1 MLYLHYTN
9 TGGENMLLTNGK
21 KRIPIGYEDF
31 KQLIDSGFY
40 YVDKSMF
47 IYELLHS
54 GGQNNL
60 ITRPRRFGKTLNFS
74 MLKYFF
80 DINEK
85 DNAYLF
91 DGLKISE
98 YYEELAMYRNTHPVI
113 TLSLKCAKQGNY
125 REALRGLKYEIQR
138 QFINNKFI
146 LDSDKLA
153 DEYKDEYKKILSMD
167 EDAVWSNSIQLLSI
181 CLKQYYGTKTIILID
196 EYDVPLEDA
205 YFSGYY
211 DEMVRF
217 IRSLFESALKT
228 NSALEFSVI
237 TGCLRIS
244 KESIFTGL
252 NNFKVVSITDSR
264 FDEQFGFTDEEVQRL
279 LADYHLKDHIEETK
293 EWYDG
298 YHFGDTDVYCP
309 WDVVNHVDCLL
320 EDPNA
325 EPQSYWINTSGNDL
339 VKRFIDKADKTTRNE
354 IERLIAGDMIEKS
367 IRMELT
373 YDEIDNSI
381 DNLWSILFTTGYL
394 TQQGKS
400 ERGVYRLVIPNK
412 EIREVYI
419 LQIQEWFKDSVL
431 HNREPI
437 NQLLKAIKEGDADTV
452 EKDLTKILVNT
463 ISIFDTKSRKEEKE
477 IFYHGIVLGLLRCES
492 EWLIQSNIES
502 GDGLVDIL
510 IETEDPDAGIIIEL
524 KYAQTFQGLSKAC
537 ENAMRQIRERRYD
550 ERLRNEGRN
559 DILAYGIAFCKKKCK
574 VVVERL

>member
-1 MLYLHYTN
+1 
-9 TGGENMLLTNGK
+9 MLLTNGK

-91 DGLKISE
+91 EGLKISE

-211 DEMVRF
+211 DKMVQF
-217 IRSLFESALKT
+217 IRSLFESALRT
-228 NSALEFSVI
+228 NPALEFSVM

-252 NNFKVVSITDSR
+252 NNLAVNSILSNKYS
-264 FDEQFGFTDEEVQRL
+264 ESFGFVQSEVDELME
-279 LADYHLKDHIEETK
+279 YYNIEEK
-293 EWYDG
+293 SQLMKKWYDG
-298 YHFGDTDVYCP
+298 YLFGKSKVYNP
-309 WDVVNHVDCLL
+309 WSVLNQTKEWFDDKDILAM
-320 EDPNA
+320 PWWA
-325 EPQSYWINTSGNDL
+325 NTSSNNIIRTLIGQADDETKGIIENLIHGGSVETVLKETVTYGDL
-339 VKRFIDKADKTTRNE
+339 TENNE
-354 IERLIAGDMIEKS
+354 NI
-367 IRMELT
+367 
-373 YDEIDNSI
+373 
-381 DNLWSILFTTGYL
+381 WSFLFFTGYL
-394 TQQGKS
+394 KIKEIVKTGELTGEPTIYS
-400 ERGVYRLVIPNK
+400 LVIPNL
-412 EIREVYI
+412 EIKSCYTDI
-419 LQIQEWFKDSVL
+419 IIQYFEIYK
-431 HNREPI
+431 
-437 NQLLKAIKEGDADTV
+437 KAIN
-452 EKDLTKILVNT
+452 KDNLYKALLGRNAQDFAEQITDLLRKT
-463 ISIFDTKSRKEEKE
+463 ISYYDSTES
-477 IFYHGIVLGLLRCES
+477 FYHGLISGLLSGNVYYKVES
-492 EWLIQSNIES
+492 NRET
-502 GDGLVDIL
+502 GDGRSDLVLYQQDVAQNAVIL
-510 IETEDPDAGIIIEL
+510 EFKVCGKNETADEAAKRAL
-524 KYAQTFQGLSKAC
+524 KQINDRDYASKAK
-537 ENAMRQIRERRYD
+537 EDGYKNI
-550 ERLRNEGRN
+550 
-559 DILAYGIAFCKKKCK
+559 IKYGVAFKGEMCYAI
-574 VVVERL
+574 VES

>member
-1 MLYLHYTN
+1 
-9 TGGENMLLTNGK
+9 MLLTNGK

-40 YVDKSMF
+40 YVDKSML

-98 YYEELAMYRNTHPVI
+98 HYEELAMYRNTHPVI
-113 TLSLKCAKQGNY
+113 TLSLKCAKQGDY

-252 NNFKVVSITDSR
+252 NNLAVNSILSNKYS
-264 FDEQFGFTDEEVQRL
+264 ESFGFVQYEVDEL
-279 LADYHLKDHIEETK
+279 MKYYNIEEK
-293 EWYDG
+293 SQLMKKWYDG
-298 YHFGDTDVYCP
+298 YLFGKSEVYNP
-309 WDVVNHVDCLL
+309 WSVLNQVKEWS
-320 EDPNA
+320 EDKDISAIP
-325 EPQSYWINTSGNDL
+325 WWTNTSSNNIIRTLVSQADNETKDIIENLIHGGSVETVLKETVTYGDL
-339 VKRFIDKADKTTRNE
+339 TENNE
-354 IERLIAGDMIEKS
+354 NI
-367 IRMELT
+367 
-373 YDEIDNSI
+373 
-381 DNLWSILFTTGYL
+381 WSFLFFTGYL
-394 TQQGKS
+394 KIKEIVKTGEVIGEPTIYS
-400 ERGVYRLVIPNK
+400 LVIPNL
-412 EIREVYI
+412 EIKSCYTDI
-419 LQIQEWFKDSVL
+419 IIQYFEIYK
-431 HNREPI
+431 
-437 NQLLKAIKEGDADTV
+437 KAIN
-452 EKDLTKILVNT
+452 KDNLYKALLGRNAQDFAEQITDLLRKT
-463 ISIFDTKSRKEEKE
+463 ISFYDSTES
-477 IFYHGIVLGLLRCES
+477 FYHGLISGLLSGNVYYKVES
-492 EWLIQSNIES
+492 NRET
-502 GDGLVDIL
+502 GDGRSDLVLYQQDVAQNAVIL
-510 IETEDPDAGIIIEL
+510 EFKVCGKNETADEAAKRAL
-524 KYAQTFQGLSKAC
+524 KQINDRDYASKA
-537 ENAMRQIRERRYD
+537 REDGYK
-550 ERLRNEGRN
+550 N
-559 DILAYGIAFCKKKCK
+559 IIKYGVAFKGKMCYAI
-574 VVVERL
+574 VE

>member
-1 MLYLHYTN
+1 
-9 TGGENMLLTNGK
+9 MLLTNGK

-252 NNFKVVSITDSR
+252 NNLAVNSILSNKYS
-264 FDEQFGFTDEEVQRL
+264 ESFGFVQSEVDELME
-279 LADYHLKDHIEETK
+279 YYNIEEK
-293 EWYDG
+293 SQLMKKWYDG
-298 YHFGDTDVYCP
+298 YLFGKSEVYNP
-309 WDVVNHVDCLL
+309 WSVLNQTKEWFDDKDILAM
-320 EDPNA
+320 PWWA
-325 EPQSYWINTSGNDL
+325 NTSSNNIIRTLIGQADDETKGIIENLIHGGSVETVLKETVTYGDL
-339 VKRFIDKADKTTRNE
+339 TENNE
-354 IERLIAGDMIEKS
+354 KI
-367 IRMELT
+367 
-373 YDEIDNSI
+373 
-381 DNLWSILFTTGYL
+381 WSFLFFTGYL
-394 TQQGKS
+394 KIKEIVKTGELTGEPTIYS
-400 ERGVYRLVIPNK
+400 LVIPNL
-412 EIREVYI
+412 EIKSCYTDI
-419 LQIQEWFKDSVL
+419 IIQYFEIYK
-431 HNREPI
+431 
-437 NQLLKAIKEGDADTV
+437 KAIN
-452 EKDLTKILVNT
+452 KDNLYKALLGRNAQDFAEQITDLLRKT
-463 ISIFDTKSRKEEKE
+463 ISYYDSTES
-477 IFYHGIVLGLLRCES
+477 FYHGLISGLL
-492 EWLIQSNIES
+492 S
-502 GDGLVDIL
+502 GV
-510 IETEDPDAGIIIEL
+510 
-524 KYAQTFQGLSKAC
+524 SHS
-537 ENAMRQIRERRYD
+537 
-550 ERLRNEGRN
+550 
-559 DILAYGIAFCKKKCK
+559 
-574 VVVERL
+574 

>member
-1 MLYLHYTN
+1 
-9 TGGENMLLTNGK
+9 MLLTNGK

-98 YYEELAMYRNTHPVI
+98 HYEELAMYRNTHPVI
-113 TLSLKCAKQGNY
+113 TLSLKCAKQGDY

-252 NNFKVVSITDSR
+252 NNLAVNSILSNKYS
-264 FDEQFGFTDEEVQRL
+264 ESFGFVQYEVDEL
-279 LADYHLKDHIEETK
+279 MKYYNIEEK
-293 EWYDG
+293 SQLMKKWYDG
-298 YHFGDTDVYCP
+298 YLFGKSEVYNP
-309 WDVVNHVDCLL
+309 WSVLNQVKEWS
-320 EDPNA
+320 EDKDISAIP
-325 EPQSYWINTSGNDL
+325 WWTNTSSNNIIRTLVSQADNETKDIIENLIHGGSVETVLKETVTYGDL
-339 VKRFIDKADKTTRNE
+339 TENNE
-354 IERLIAGDMIEKS
+354 NI
-367 IRMELT
+367 
-373 YDEIDNSI
+373 
-381 DNLWSILFTTGYL
+381 WSFLFFTGYL
-394 TQQGKS
+394 KIKEIVKTGEVIGEPTIYS
-400 ERGVYRLVIPNK
+400 LVIPNL
-412 EIREVYI
+412 EIKSCYTDIIIQYFEIYKKAINKDNLYKALLGRNAQDFAEQITDLLRKTISYYDSTESFYNGLISGLLSGNVYYKV
-419 LQIQEWFKDSVL
+419 ES
-431 HNREPI
+431 NRETGDERSDLVLYQQDVAQNAVILEFKVCGKNETADDAAKRALKQI
-437 NQLLKAIKEGDADTV
+437 NDRD
-452 EKDLTKILVNT
+452 
-463 ISIFDTKSRKEEKE
+463 
-477 IFYHGIVLGLLRCES
+477 
-492 EWLIQSNIES
+492 
-502 GDGLVDIL
+502 
-510 IETEDPDAGIIIEL
+510 
-524 KYAQTFQGLSKAC
+524 YASKA
-537 ENAMRQIRERRYD
+537 REDGYK
-550 ERLRNEGRN
+550 N
-559 DILAYGIAFCKKKCK
+559 IIKYGVAFKGKMCYAI
-574 VVVERL
+574 VE

>member
-1 MLYLHYTN
+1 
-9 TGGENMLLTNGK
+9 MLLTNGK

-40 YVDKSMF
+40 YVDKSML

-252 NNFKVVSITDSR
+252 NNLAVNSILSNKYS
-264 FDEQFGFTDEEVQRL
+264 ESFGFVQSEVDELMR
-279 LADYHLKDHIEETK
+279 YYNIEEK
-293 EWYDG
+293 SQLMKKWYDG
-298 YHFGDTDVYCP
+298 YLFGKSEVYNP
-309 WDVVNHVDCLL
+309 WSVLNQVKEWS
-320 EDPNA
+320 EDKDISAIP
-325 EPQSYWINTSGNDL
+325 WWTNTSSNNIIRTLVSQADNETKDIIENLIHGGSVETVLKETVTYGDL
-339 VKRFIDKADKTTRNE
+339 TENNE
-354 IERLIAGDMIEKS
+354 NI
-367 IRMELT
+367 
-373 YDEIDNSI
+373 
-381 DNLWSILFTTGYL
+381 WSFLFFTGYL
-394 TQQGKS
+394 KIKEIVKTGELTGEPTIYS
-400 ERGVYRLVIPNK
+400 LVIPNL
-412 EIREVYI
+412 EIKSCYTDI
-419 LQIQEWFKDSVL
+419 IIQYFEIYK
-431 HNREPI
+431 
-437 NQLLKAIKEGDADTV
+437 KAIN
-452 EKDLTKILVNT
+452 KDNLYKALLGRNAQDFAEQITDLLRKT
-463 ISIFDTKSRKEEKE
+463 ISYYDSTES
-477 IFYHGIVLGLLRCES
+477 FYHGLISGLLSGNVYYKVES
-492 EWLIQSNIES
+492 NRET
-502 GDGLVDIL
+502 GDGRSDLALYQQDVAQNAVIL
-510 IETEDPDAGIIIEL
+510 EFKVCGKNETADEAAKRAL
-524 KYAQTFQGLSKAC
+524 KQINDRDYASKA
-537 ENAMRQIRERRYD
+537 REDGYK
-550 ERLRNEGRN
+550 N
-559 DILAYGIAFCKKKCK
+559 IIKYGVAFKGKMCYAI
-574 VVVERL
+574 VES

>member
-1 MLYLHYTN
+1 
-9 TGGENMLLTNGK
+9 MLLTNGK

-40 YVDKSMF
+40 YVDKSML

-98 YYEELAMYRNTHPVI
+98 HYEELAMYRNTHPVI

-252 NNFKVVSITDSR
+252 NNLAVNSILSNKYS
-264 FDEQFGFTDEEVQRL
+264 ESFGFVQSEVDELMR
-279 LADYHLKDHIEETK
+279 YYNIEEK
-293 EWYDG
+293 SQLMKKWYDG
-298 YHFGDTDVYCP
+298 YLFGKSEVYNP
-309 WDVVNHVDCLL
+309 WSVLNQVKEWS
-320 EDPNA
+320 EDKDISAIP
-325 EPQSYWINTSGNDL
+325 WWTNTSSNNIIRTLVSQADNETKDIIENLIHGGNVETVLKETVTYGDL
-339 VKRFIDKADKTTRNE
+339 TENNE
-354 IERLIAGDMIEKS
+354 NI
-367 IRMELT
+367 
-373 YDEIDNSI
+373 
-381 DNLWSILFTTGYL
+381 WSFLFFTGYL
-394 TQQGKS
+394 KIKEIVKTGEVIGEPTIYS
-400 ERGVYRLVIPNK
+400 LVIPNL
-412 EIREVYI
+412 EIKSCYTDI
-419 LQIQEWFKDSVL
+419 IIQYFEIYK
-431 HNREPI
+431 
-437 NQLLKAIKEGDADTV
+437 KAIN
-452 EKDLTKILVNT
+452 KDNLYKALLGRNAQSFAEQITDLLRKT
-463 ISIFDTKSRKEEKE
+463 ISYYDSTES
-477 IFYHGIVLGLLRCES
+477 FYHGLISGLLSGNVYYKVES
-492 EWLIQSNIES
+492 NRET
-502 GDGLVDIL
+502 GDGRSDLIL
-510 IETEDPDAGIIIEL
+510 YQQDVAQNAVILEFKVCGKNETADEAAKRAL
-524 KYAQTFQGLSKAC
+524 KQINDRDYASKA
-537 ENAMRQIRERRYD
+537 REDGYK
-550 ERLRNEGRN
+550 N
-559 DILAYGIAFCKKKCK
+559 IIKYGVAFKGKMCYAI
-574 VVVERL
+574 VE

>member
-1 MLYLHYTN
+1 
-9 TGGENMLLTNGK
+9 MLLTNGK

-40 YVDKSMF
+40 YVDKSML

-60 ITRPRRFGKTLNFS
+60 ITRPRRFGKTLNLS

-252 NNFKVVSITDSR
+252 NNLAVNSILSNKYS
-264 FDEQFGFTDEEVQRL
+264 ESFGFVQSEVDELMR
-279 LADYHLKDHIEETK
+279 YYNIEEK
-293 EWYDG
+293 SQLMKKWYDG
-298 YHFGDTDVYCP
+298 YLFGKSEVYNP
-309 WDVVNHVDCLL
+309 WSVLNQVKEWS
-320 EDPNA
+320 EDKDISAIP
-325 EPQSYWINTSGNDL
+325 WWTNTSSNNIIRTLVSQADNETKDIIENLIHGGSVETVLKETVTYGDL
-339 VKRFIDKADKTTRNE
+339 TENNE
-354 IERLIAGDMIEKS
+354 NI
-367 IRMELT
+367 
-373 YDEIDNSI
+373 
-381 DNLWSILFTTGYL
+381 WSFLFFTGYL
-394 TQQGKS
+394 KIKEIVKTGELTGEPTIYS
-400 ERGVYRLVIPNK
+400 LVIPNL
-412 EIREVYI
+412 EIKSCYTDI
-419 LQIQEWFKDSVL
+419 IIQYFEIYK
-431 HNREPI
+431 
-437 NQLLKAIKEGDADTV
+437 KAIN
-452 EKDLTKILVNT
+452 KDNLYKALLGRNAQDFAEQITDLLRKT
-463 ISIFDTKSRKEEKE
+463 ISYYDSTES
-477 IFYHGIVLGLLRCES
+477 FYHGLISGLLSGNVYYKVEANRET
-492 EWLIQSNIES
+492 
-502 GDGLVDIL
+502 GDGRSDLVLYQQDVAQNAVIL
-510 IETEDPDAGIIIEL
+510 EFKVCGKNETADDAAKRAL
-524 KYAQTFQGLSKAC
+524 KQINDRDYASKA
-537 ENAMRQIRERRYD
+537 REDGYK
-550 ERLRNEGRN
+550 N
-559 DILAYGIAFCKKKCK
+559 IIKYGVAFKGKMCYAI
-574 VVVERL
+574 VES

>member
-1 MLYLHYTN
+1 
-9 TGGENMLLTNGK
+9 MLLTNGK

-40 YVDKSMF
+40 YVDKSML

-98 YYEELAMYRNTHPVI
+98 HYEELAMYRNTHPVI

-237 TGCLRIS
+237 TCCLRIS

-252 NNFKVVSITDSR
+252 NNLAVNSILSNKYS
-264 FDEQFGFTDEEVQRL
+264 ESFGFVQSEVDELMR
-279 LADYHLKDHIEETK
+279 YYNIEEK
-293 EWYDG
+293 SQLMKKWYDG
-298 YHFGDTDVYCP
+298 YLFGKSEVYNP
-309 WDVVNHVDCLL
+309 WSVLNQVKEWS
-320 EDPNA
+320 EDKDISAIP
-325 EPQSYWINTSGNDL
+325 WWTNTSSNNIIRTLVSQADNETKDIIENLIHGGNVETVLKETVTYGDL
-339 VKRFIDKADKTTRNE
+339 TENNE
-354 IERLIAGDMIEKS
+354 NI
-367 IRMELT
+367 
-373 YDEIDNSI
+373 
-381 DNLWSILFTTGYL
+381 WSFLFFTGYL
-394 TQQGKS
+394 KIKEIVKTGEVIGEPTIYS
-400 ERGVYRLVIPNK
+400 LVIPNL
-412 EIREVYI
+412 EIKSCYTDI
-419 LQIQEWFKDSVL
+419 IIQYFEIYK
-431 HNREPI
+431 
-437 NQLLKAIKEGDADTV
+437 KAIN
-452 EKDLTKILVNT
+452 KDNLYKALLGRNAQSFAEQITDLLRKT
-463 ISIFDTKSRKEEKE
+463 ISYYDSTES
-477 IFYHGIVLGLLRCES
+477 FYHGLISGLLSGNVYYKVES
-492 EWLIQSNIES
+492 NRET
-502 GDGLVDIL
+502 GDGRSDLVLYQQDVAQNAVIL
-510 IETEDPDAGIIIEL
+510 EFKVCGKNETADEAAKRAL
-524 KYAQTFQGLSKAC
+524 KQINDRDYASKA
-537 ENAMRQIRERRYD
+537 REDGYK
-550 ERLRNEGRN
+550 N
-559 DILAYGIAFCKKKCK
+559 IIKYGVAFKGKMCYAI
-574 VVVERL
+574 VE

>member
-1 MLYLHYTN
+1 
-9 TGGENMLLTNGK
+9 MLLTNGK

-40 YVDKSMF
+40 YVDKSML

-98 YYEELAMYRNTHPVI
+98 HYEELAMYRNTHPVI

-146 LDSDKLA
+146 LDSGKLA

-252 NNFKVVSITDSR
+252 NNLAVNSILSNKYS
-264 FDEQFGFTDEEVQRL
+264 ESFGFVQSEVDELMR
-279 LADYHLKDHIEETK
+279 YYNIEEK
-293 EWYDG
+293 SQLMKKWYDG
-298 YHFGDTDVYCP
+298 YLFGKSEVYNP
-309 WDVVNHVDCLL
+309 WSVLNQVKEWS
-320 EDPNA
+320 EDKDISAIP
-325 EPQSYWINTSGNDL
+325 WWTNTSSNNIIRTLVSQADNETKDIIENLIHGGNVETVLKETVTYGDL
-339 VKRFIDKADKTTRNE
+339 TENNE
-354 IERLIAGDMIEKS
+354 NI
-367 IRMELT
+367 
-373 YDEIDNSI
+373 
-381 DNLWSILFTTGYL
+381 WSFLFFTGYL
-394 TQQGKS
+394 KIKEIVKTGEVIGEPTIYS
-400 ERGVYRLVIPNK
+400 LVIPNL
-412 EIREVYI
+412 EIKSCYTDI
-419 LQIQEWFKDSVL
+419 IIQYFEIYK
-431 HNREPI
+431 
-437 NQLLKAIKEGDADTV
+437 KAIN
-452 EKDLTKILVNT
+452 KDNLYKALLGRNAQSFAEQITDLLRKT
-463 ISIFDTKSRKEEKE
+463 ISYYDSTES
-477 IFYHGIVLGLLRCES
+477 FYHGLISGLLSGNVYYKVES
-492 EWLIQSNIES
+492 NRET
-502 GDGLVDIL
+502 GDGRSDLVLYQQDVAQNAVIL
-510 IETEDPDAGIIIEL
+510 EFKVCGKNETADEAAKRAL
-524 KYAQTFQGLSKAC
+524 KQINDRDYASKA
-537 ENAMRQIRERRYD
+537 REDGYK
-550 ERLRNEGRN
+550 N
-559 DILAYGIAFCKKKCK
+559 IIKYGVAFKGKMCYAI
-574 VVVERL
+574 VE

>member
-40 YVDKSMF
+40 YVDKSML

-252 NNFKVVSITDSR
+252 NNLAVNSILSNKYS
-264 FDEQFGFTDEEVQRL
+264 ESFGFVQYEVDEL
-279 LADYHLKDHIEETK
+279 MKYYNIEEK
-293 EWYDG
+293 SQLMKKWYDG
-298 YHFGDTDVYCP
+298 YLFGKSEVYNP
-309 WDVVNHVDCLL
+309 WSVLNQVKEWS
-320 EDPNA
+320 EDKDISAIP
-325 EPQSYWINTSGNDL
+325 WWTNTSSNNIIRTLVSQADNETKDIIENLIHGGSVETVLKETVTYGDL
-339 VKRFIDKADKTTRNE
+339 TENNE
-354 IERLIAGDMIEKS
+354 NI
-367 IRMELT
+367 
-373 YDEIDNSI
+373 
-381 DNLWSILFTTGYL
+381 WSFLFFTGYL
-394 TQQGKS
+394 KIKEIVKTGELTGEPTIYS
-400 ERGVYRLVIPNK
+400 LVIPNL
-412 EIREVYI
+412 EIKSCYTDI
-419 LQIQEWFKDSVL
+419 IIQYFEIYK
-431 HNREPI
+431 
-437 NQLLKAIKEGDADTV
+437 KAIN
-452 EKDLTKILVNT
+452 KDNLYKALLGRNAQDFAEQITDLLRKT
-463 ISIFDTKSRKEEKE
+463 ISYYNSTES
-477 IFYHGIVLGLLRCES
+477 FYHGLISGLL
-492 EWLIQSNIES
+492 S
-502 GDGLVDIL
+502 GNV
-510 IETEDPDAGIIIEL
+510 
-524 KYAQTFQGLSKAC
+524 Y
-537 ENAMRQIRERRYD
+537 Y
-550 ERLRNEGRN
+550 
-559 DILAYGIAFCKKKCK
+559 K
-574 VVVERL
+574 VE

>member
-1 MLYLHYTN
+1 
-9 TGGENMLLTNGK
+9 MLLTNGK

-252 NNFKVVSITDSR
+252 NNLAVNSILSNKYS
-264 FDEQFGFTDEEVQRL
+264 ESFGFVQSEVDELMR
-279 LADYHLKDHIEETK
+279 YYNIEEK
-293 EWYDG
+293 SQLMKKWYDG
-298 YHFGDTDVYCP
+298 YLFGKSEVYNP
-309 WDVVNHVDCLL
+309 WSVLNQVKEWS
-320 EDPNA
+320 EDKDISAIP
-325 EPQSYWINTSGNDL
+325 WWTNTSSNNIIRTLVSQADNETKDIIENLIHGGSVETVLKETVTYGDL
-339 VKRFIDKADKTTRNE
+339 TENNE
-354 IERLIAGDMIEKS
+354 NI
-367 IRMELT
+367 
-373 YDEIDNSI
+373 
-381 DNLWSILFTTGYL
+381 WSFLFFTGYL
-394 TQQGKS
+394 KIKEIVKTGELTGEPTIYS
-400 ERGVYRLVIPNK
+400 LVIPNL
-412 EIREVYI
+412 EIKSCYTDI
-419 LQIQEWFKDSVL
+419 IIQYFEIYK
-431 HNREPI
+431 
-437 NQLLKAIKEGDADTV
+437 KAIN
-452 EKDLTKILVNT
+452 KDNLYKALLGRNAQDFAEQITDLLRKT
-463 ISIFDTKSRKEEKE
+463 ISYYDSTES
-477 IFYHGIVLGLLRCES
+477 FYHGLISGLLSGNVYYKVEANRET
-492 EWLIQSNIES
+492 
-502 GDGLVDIL
+502 GDGRSDLVLYQQDVAQNAVIL
-510 IETEDPDAGIIIEL
+510 EFKVCGKNETADDAAKRAL
-524 KYAQTFQGLSKAC
+524 KQINDRDYASKA
-537 ENAMRQIRERRYD
+537 REDGYK
-550 ERLRNEGRN
+550 N
-559 DILAYGIAFCKKKCK
+559 IIKYGVAFKGKMCYAI
-574 VVVERL
+574 VES

>member
-1 MLYLHYTN
+1 
-9 TGGENMLLTNGK
+9 MLLTNGK

-40 YVDKSMF
+40 YVDKSML

-98 YYEELAMYRNTHPVI
+98 HYEELAMYRNTHPVI
-113 TLSLKCAKQGNY
+113 TLSLKCAKQGDY

-252 NNFKVVSITDSR
+252 NNLAVNSILSNKYS
-264 FDEQFGFTDEEVQRL
+264 ESFGFVQYEVDEL
-279 LADYHLKDHIEETK
+279 MKYYNIEEK
-293 EWYDG
+293 SQLMKKWYDG
-298 YHFGDTDVYCP
+298 YLFGKSEVYNP
-309 WDVVNHVDCLL
+309 WSVLNQVKEWS
-320 EDPNA
+320 EDKDISAIP
-325 EPQSYWINTSGNDL
+325 WWTNTSSNNIIRTLVSQADNETKDIIENLIHGGSVETVLKETVTYGDL
-339 VKRFIDKADKTTRNE
+339 TENNE
-354 IERLIAGDMIEKS
+354 NI
-367 IRMELT
+367 
-373 YDEIDNSI
+373 
-381 DNLWSILFTTGYL
+381 WSFLFFTGYL
-394 TQQGKS
+394 KIKEIVKTGEVIGEPTIYS
-400 ERGVYRLVIPNK
+400 LVIPNL
-412 EIREVYI
+412 EIKSCYTDIIIQYFEIYKKAINKDNLYKALLGRNAQDFAEQITDLLRKTISYYDSTESFYNGLISGLLSGNVYYKV
-419 LQIQEWFKDSVL
+419 ES
-431 HNREPI
+431 NRETGDERSDLVLYQQDVAQNAVILEFKVCGKNETADDAAKRALKQI
-437 NQLLKAIKEGDADTV
+437 NDRDY
-452 EKDLTKILVNT
+452 
-463 ISIFDTKSRKEEKE
+463 S
-477 IFYHGIVLGLLRCES
+477 
-492 EWLIQSNIES
+492 
-502 GDGLVDIL
+502 
-510 IETEDPDAGIIIEL
+510 
-524 KYAQTFQGLSKAC
+524 SKA
-537 ENAMRQIRERRYD
+537 REDGYK
-550 ERLRNEGRN
+550 N
-559 DILAYGIAFCKKKCK
+559 IIKYGVAFKGKMCYAI
-574 VVVERL
+574 VE

>member
-252 NNFKVVSITDSR
+252 NNLAVNSILSNKYS
-264 FDEQFGFTDEEVQRL
+264 ESFGFVQSEIDELME
-279 LADYHLKDHIEETK
+279 YYNIEEK
-293 EWYDG
+293 SQLMKKWYDG
-298 YHFGDTDVYCP
+298 YLFGKSEVYNP
-309 WDVVNHVDCLL
+309 WSVLNQVKEWS
-320 EDPNA
+320 EDKDISAIP
-325 EPQSYWINTSGNDL
+325 WWTNTSSNNIIRTLVSQADNETKDIIENLIHGGSVETVLKETVTYGDL
-339 VKRFIDKADKTTRNE
+339 TENNE
-354 IERLIAGDMIEKS
+354 NI
-367 IRMELT
+367 
-373 YDEIDNSI
+373 
-381 DNLWSILFTTGYL
+381 WSFLFFTGYL
-394 TQQGKS
+394 KIKEIVKTGEVIGEPTIYS
-400 ERGVYRLVIPNK
+400 LVIPNL
-412 EIREVYI
+412 EIKSCYTDI
-419 LQIQEWFKDSVL
+419 IIQYFEIYK
-431 HNREPI
+431 
-437 NQLLKAIKEGDADTV
+437 KAIN
-452 EKDLTKILVNT
+452 KDNLYKALLGRNAQDFAEQITDLLRKT
-463 ISIFDTKSRKEEKE
+463 ISYYDSTES
-477 IFYHGIVLGLLRCES
+477 FYHGLISGLLS
-492 EWLIQSNIES
+492 GNVYYKVASNREN
-502 GDGLVDIL
+502 GDGRSDLVLYQQDVAQNAVIL
-510 IETEDPDAGIIIEL
+510 EFKVCGKNETADEAAKRAL
-524 KYAQTFQGLSKAC
+524 KQINDRDYASKA
-537 ENAMRQIRERRYD
+537 REDGYK
-550 ERLRNEGRN
+550 N
-559 DILAYGIAFCKKKCK
+559 IIKYGVAFKGKMCYAI
-574 VVVERL
+574 VE

>member
-1 MLYLHYTN
+1 
-9 TGGENMLLTNGK
+9 MLLTNGK

-40 YVDKSMF
+40 YVDKSML

-98 YYEELAMYRNTHPVI
+98 HYEELDMYRNTHPVI

-252 NNFKVVSITDSR
+252 NNLAVNSILSNKYS
-264 FDEQFGFTDEEVQRL
+264 ESFGFVQSEVDELMR
-279 LADYHLKDHIEETK
+279 YYNIEEK
-293 EWYDG
+293 SQLMKKWYDG
-298 YHFGDTDVYCP
+298 YLFGKSEVYNP
-309 WDVVNHVDCLL
+309 WSVLNQVKEWS
-320 EDPNA
+320 EDKDISAIP
-325 EPQSYWINTSGNDL
+325 WWTNTSSNNIIRTLVSQADNETKDIIENLIHGGSVETVLKETVTYGDL
-339 VKRFIDKADKTTRNE
+339 TENNE
-354 IERLIAGDMIEKS
+354 NI
-367 IRMELT
+367 
-373 YDEIDNSI
+373 
-381 DNLWSILFTTGYL
+381 WSFLFFTGYL
-394 TQQGKS
+394 KIKEIVKTGEVIGEPTIYS
-400 ERGVYRLVIPNK
+400 LVIPNL
-412 EIREVYI
+412 EIKSCYTDI
-419 LQIQEWFKDSVL
+419 IIQYFEIYK
-431 HNREPI
+431 
-437 NQLLKAIKEGDADTV
+437 KAIN
-452 EKDLTKILVNT
+452 KDNLYKALLGRNAQSFAEQITDLLRKT
-463 ISIFDTKSRKEEKE
+463 ISYYDSTES
-477 IFYHGIVLGLLRCES
+477 FYHGLISGLLSGNVYYKVES
-492 EWLIQSNIES
+492 NRET
-502 GDGLVDIL
+502 GDGRSDLVLYQQDVAQNAVIL
-510 IETEDPDAGIIIEL
+510 EFKVCGKNETADEAAKRAL
-524 KYAQTFQGLSKAC
+524 KQINDRDYASKA
-537 ENAMRQIRERRYD
+537 RE
-550 ERLRNEGRN
+550 EGYKN
-559 DILAYGIAFCKKKCK
+559 IIKYGVAFKGKMCYTI
-574 VVVERL
+574 VE

>member
-40 YVDKSMF
+40 YVDKSML

-252 NNFKVVSITDSR
+252 NNLAVNSILSNKYS
-264 FDEQFGFTDEEVQRL
+264 ESFGFVQSEVDELMR
-279 LADYHLKDHIEETK
+279 YYNIEEK
-293 EWYDG
+293 SQLMKKWYDG
-298 YHFGDTDVYCP
+298 YLFGKSEVYNP
-309 WDVVNHVDCLL
+309 WSVLNQVKEWS
-320 EDPNA
+320 EDKDISAIP
-325 EPQSYWINTSGNDL
+325 WWTNTSSNNIIRTLVSQADNETKDIIENLIHGGSVETVLKETVTYGDL
-339 VKRFIDKADKTTRNE
+339 TENNE
-354 IERLIAGDMIEKS
+354 NI
-367 IRMELT
+367 
-373 YDEIDNSI
+373 
-381 DNLWSILFTTGYL
+381 WSFLFFTGYL
-394 TQQGKS
+394 KIKEIVKTGELTGEPTIYS
-400 ERGVYRLVIPNK
+400 LVIPNL
-412 EIREVYI
+412 EIKSCYTDI
-419 LQIQEWFKDSVL
+419 IIQYFEIYK
-431 HNREPI
+431 
-437 NQLLKAIKEGDADTV
+437 KAIN
-452 EKDLTKILVNT
+452 KDNLYKALLGRNAQDFAEQITDLLRKT
-463 ISIFDTKSRKEEKE
+463 ISYYDSTES
-477 IFYHGIVLGLLRCES
+477 FYHGLISGLLSGNVYYKVEANRET
-492 EWLIQSNIES
+492 
-502 GDGLVDIL
+502 GDGRSDLVLYQQDVAQNAVIL
-510 IETEDPDAGIIIEL
+510 EFKVCGKNETADEAAKRAL
-524 KYAQTFQGLSKAC
+524 KQINDRDYASKA
-537 ENAMRQIRERRYD
+537 REDGYK
-550 ERLRNEGRN
+550 N
-559 DILAYGIAFCKKKCK
+559 IIKYGVAFKGKMCYAI
-574 VVVERL
+574 VE

>member
-1 MLYLHYTN
+1 
-9 TGGENMLLTNGK
+9 MLLTNGK

-40 YVDKSMF
+40 YVDKSML

-98 YYEELAMYRNTHPVI
+98 HYEELAMYRNTHPVI
-113 TLSLKCAKQGNY
+113 TLFLKCAKQGDY

-252 NNFKVVSITDSR
+252 NNLAVNSILSNKYS
-264 FDEQFGFTDEEVQRL
+264 ESFGFVQYEVDEL
-279 LADYHLKDHIEETK
+279 MKYYNIEEK
-293 EWYDG
+293 SQLMKKWYDG
-298 YHFGDTDVYCP
+298 YLFGKSEVYNP
-309 WDVVNHVDCLL
+309 WSVLNQVKEWS
-320 EDPNA
+320 EDKDISAIP
-325 EPQSYWINTSGNDL
+325 WWTNTSSNNIIRTLVSQADNETKDIIENLIHGGSVETVLKETVTYGDL
-339 VKRFIDKADKTTRNE
+339 TENNE
-354 IERLIAGDMIEKS
+354 NI
-367 IRMELT
+367 
-373 YDEIDNSI
+373 
-381 DNLWSILFTTGYL
+381 WSFLFFTGYL
-394 TQQGKS
+394 KIKEIVKTGEVIGEPTIYS
-400 ERGVYRLVIPNK
+400 LVIPNL
-412 EIREVYI
+412 EIKSCYTDIIIQYFEIYKKAINKDNLYKALLGRNAQDFAEQITDLLRKTISYYDSTESFYNGLISGLLSGNVYYKV
-419 LQIQEWFKDSVL
+419 ES
-431 HNREPI
+431 NRETGDERSDLVLYQQDVAQNAVILEFKVCGKNETADDAAKRALKQI
-437 NQLLKAIKEGDADTV
+437 NDRD
-452 EKDLTKILVNT
+452 
-463 ISIFDTKSRKEEKE
+463 
-477 IFYHGIVLGLLRCES
+477 
-492 EWLIQSNIES
+492 
-502 GDGLVDIL
+502 
-510 IETEDPDAGIIIEL
+510 
-524 KYAQTFQGLSKAC
+524 YASKA
-537 ENAMRQIRERRYD
+537 RE
-550 ERLRNEGRN
+550 EGYKN
-559 DILAYGIAFCKKKCK
+559 IIKYGVAFKGKMCYTI
-574 VVVERL
+574 VE

>member
-1 MLYLHYTN
+1 
-9 TGGENMLLTNGK
+9 MLLTNGK

-40 YVDKSMF
+40 YVDKSML

-98 YYEELAMYRNTHPVI
+98 HYEELAMYRNTHPVI
-113 TLSLKCAKQGNY
+113 TLSLKCAKQGDY

-153 DEYKDEYKKILSMD
+153 DEYKDEYKKNLSMD

-252 NNFKVVSITDSR
+252 NNLAVNSILLNKYS
-264 FDEQFGFTDEEVQRL
+264 ESFGFVQYEVDEL
-279 LADYHLKDHIEETK
+279 MKYYNIEEK
-293 EWYDG
+293 SQLMKKWYDG
-298 YHFGDTDVYCP
+298 YLFGKSEVYNP
-309 WDVVNHVDCLL
+309 WSVLNQVKEWS
-320 EDPNA
+320 EDKDISAIP
-325 EPQSYWINTSGNDL
+325 WWTNTSSNNIIRTLVSQADNETKDIIENLIHGGSVETVLKETVTYGDL
-339 VKRFIDKADKTTRNE
+339 TENNE
-354 IERLIAGDMIEKS
+354 NI
-367 IRMELT
+367 
-373 YDEIDNSI
+373 
-381 DNLWSILFTTGYL
+381 WSFLFFTGYL
-394 TQQGKS
+394 KIKEIVKTGEVIGEPTIYS
-400 ERGVYRLVIPNK
+400 LVIPNL
-412 EIREVYI
+412 EIKSCYTDIIIQYFEIYKKAINKDNLYKALLGRNAQDFAEQITDLLRKTISYYDSTESFYNGLISGLLSGNVYYKV
-419 LQIQEWFKDSVL
+419 ES
-431 HNREPI
+431 NRETGDERSDLVLYQQDVAQNAVILEFKVCGKNETADDAAKRALKQI
-437 NQLLKAIKEGDADTV
+437 NDRD
-452 EKDLTKILVNT
+452 
-463 ISIFDTKSRKEEKE
+463 
-477 IFYHGIVLGLLRCES
+477 
-492 EWLIQSNIES
+492 
-502 GDGLVDIL
+502 
-510 IETEDPDAGIIIEL
+510 
-524 KYAQTFQGLSKAC
+524 YASKA
-537 ENAMRQIRERRYD
+537 REDGYK
-550 ERLRNEGRN
+550 N
-559 DILAYGIAFCKKKCK
+559 IIKYGVAFKGKMCYAI
-574 VVVERL
+574 VE

>member
-252 NNFKVVSITDSR
+252 NNLAVNSILSNKYS
-264 FDEQFGFTDEEVQRL
+264 ESFGFVQYEVDEL
-279 LADYHLKDHIEETK
+279 MKYYNIEEK
-293 EWYDG
+293 SQLMKKWYDG
-298 YHFGDTDVYCP
+298 YLFGKSEVYNP
-309 WDVVNHVDCLL
+309 WSVLNQVKEWS
-320 EDPNA
+320 EDKDISAIP
-325 EPQSYWINTSGNDL
+325 WWTNTSSNNIIRTLVSQADNETKDIIENLIHGGSVETVLKETVTYGDL
-339 VKRFIDKADKTTRNE
+339 TENNE
-354 IERLIAGDMIEKS
+354 NI
-367 IRMELT
+367 
-373 YDEIDNSI
+373 
-381 DNLWSILFTTGYL
+381 WSFLFFTGYL
-394 TQQGKS
+394 KIKEIVKTGEVIGEPTIYS
-400 ERGVYRLVIPNK
+400 LVIPNL
-412 EIREVYI
+412 EIKSCYTDI
-419 LQIQEWFKDSVL
+419 IIQYFEIYK
-431 HNREPI
+431 
-437 NQLLKAIKEGDADTV
+437 KAIN
-452 EKDLTKILVNT
+452 KDNLYKALLGRNAQDFSEQITDLLRKT
-463 ISIFDTKSRKEEKE
+463 ISFYDSTES
-477 IFYHGIVLGLLRCES
+477 FYHGLISGLLSGNVYYKVES
-492 EWLIQSNIES
+492 NRET
-502 GDGLVDIL
+502 GDGRSDLVLYQQDVAQNAVIL
-510 IETEDPDAGIIIEL
+510 EFKVCGKNETADEAAKRAL
-524 KYAQTFQGLSKAC
+524 KQINDRDYASKA
-537 ENAMRQIRERRYD
+537 REDGYK
-550 ERLRNEGRN
+550 N
-559 DILAYGIAFCKKKCK
+559 IIKYGVAFKGKMCYAI
-574 VVVERL
+574 VE

>member
-1 MLYLHYTN
+1 
-9 TGGENMLLTNGK
+9 MLLTNGK

-40 YVDKSMF
+40 YVDKSML

-98 YYEELAMYRNTHPVI
+98 HYEELAMYRNTHPVI
-113 TLSLKCAKQGNY
+113 TLSLKCAKQGDY

-252 NNFKVVSITDSR
+252 NNLAVNSILSNKYS
-264 FDEQFGFTDEEVQRL
+264 ESFGFVQYEVDELME
-279 LADYHLKDHIEETK
+279 YYNIEEK
-293 EWYDG
+293 SQLMKKWYDG
-298 YHFGDTDVYCP
+298 YLFGKSEVYNP
-309 WDVVNHVDCLL
+309 WSVLNQVKEWS
-320 EDPNA
+320 EDKDISAIP
-325 EPQSYWINTSGNDL
+325 WWTNTSSNNIIRTLVSQADNETKDIIENLIHGGSVETVLKETVTYGDL
-339 VKRFIDKADKTTRNE
+339 TENNE
-354 IERLIAGDMIEKS
+354 NI
-367 IRMELT
+367 
-373 YDEIDNSI
+373 
-381 DNLWSILFTTGYL
+381 WSFLFFTGYL
-394 TQQGKS
+394 KIKEIVKTGEVIGEPTIYS
-400 ERGVYRLVIPNK
+400 LVIPNL
-412 EIREVYI
+412 EIKSCYTDIIIQYFEIYKKAINKDNLYKALLGRNAQDFAEQITDLLRKTISYYDSTESFYNGLISGLLSGNVYYKV
-419 LQIQEWFKDSVL
+419 ES
-431 HNREPI
+431 NRETGDERSDLVLYQQDVAQNAVILEFKVCGKNETADDAAKRALKQI
-437 NQLLKAIKEGDADTV
+437 NDRD
-452 EKDLTKILVNT
+452 
-463 ISIFDTKSRKEEKE
+463 
-477 IFYHGIVLGLLRCES
+477 
-492 EWLIQSNIES
+492 
-502 GDGLVDIL
+502 
-510 IETEDPDAGIIIEL
+510 
-524 KYAQTFQGLSKAC
+524 YASKA
-537 ENAMRQIRERRYD
+537 REDGYK
-550 ERLRNEGRN
+550 N
-559 DILAYGIAFCKKKCK
+559 IIKYGVAFKGKMCYAI
-574 VVVERL
+574 VE

>member
-40 YVDKSMF
+40 YVDKSML

-252 NNFKVVSITDSR
+252 NNLAVNSILSNKYS
-264 FDEQFGFTDEEVQRL
+264 ESFGFVQSEVDELMR
-279 LADYHLKDHIEETK
+279 YYNIEEK
-293 EWYDG
+293 SQLMKKWYDG
-298 YHFGDTDVYCP
+298 YLFGKSEVYNP
-309 WDVVNHVDCLL
+309 WSVLNQVKEWS
-320 EDPNA
+320 EDKDISAIP
-325 EPQSYWINTSGNDL
+325 WWTNTSSNNIIRTLVSQADNETKDIIENLIHGGNVETVLKETVTYGDL
-339 VKRFIDKADKTTRNE
+339 TENNE
-354 IERLIAGDMIEKS
+354 NI
-367 IRMELT
+367 
-373 YDEIDNSI
+373 
-381 DNLWSILFTTGYL
+381 WSFLFFTGYL
-394 TQQGKS
+394 KIKEIVKTGELTGEPTIYS
-400 ERGVYRLVIPNK
+400 LVIPNL
-412 EIREVYI
+412 EIKSCYTDI
-419 LQIQEWFKDSVL
+419 IIQYFEIYK
-431 HNREPI
+431 
-437 NQLLKAIKEGDADTV
+437 KAIN
-452 EKDLTKILVNT
+452 KDNLYKALLGRNAQDFAEQITDLLRKT
-463 ISIFDTKSRKEEKE
+463 ISYYDSTES
-477 IFYHGIVLGLLRCES
+477 FYHGLISGLLSGNVYYKVEANRET
-492 EWLIQSNIES
+492 
-502 GDGLVDIL
+502 GDGRSDLVLYQQDVAQNAVIL
-510 IETEDPDAGIIIEL
+510 EFKVCGKNETADEAAKRAL
-524 KYAQTFQGLSKAC
+524 KQINDRDYASKA
-537 ENAMRQIRERRYD
+537 REDGYK
-550 ERLRNEGRN
+550 N
-559 DILAYGIAFCKKKCK
+559 IIKYGVAFNGKMCYAI
-574 VVVERL
+574 VES

>member
-40 YVDKSMF
+40 YVDKSML

-98 YYEELAMYRNTHPVI
+98 HYEELAMYRNTHPVI
-113 TLSLKCAKQGNY
+113 TLSLKCAKQGDY

-153 DEYKDEYKKILSMD
+153 DEYKDEYKKNLSMD

-252 NNFKVVSITDSR
+252 NNLAVNSILSNKYS
-264 FDEQFGFTDEEVQRL
+264 ESFGFVQYEVDEL
-279 LADYHLKDHIEETK
+279 MKYYNIEEK
-293 EWYDG
+293 SQLMKKWYDG
-298 YHFGDTDVYCP
+298 YLFGKSEVYNP
-309 WDVVNHVDCLL
+309 WSVLNQVKEWS
-320 EDPNA
+320 EDKDISAIP
-325 EPQSYWINTSGNDL
+325 WWTNTSSNNIIRTLVSQADNETKDIIENLIHGGSVETVLKETVTYGDL
-339 VKRFIDKADKTTRNE
+339 TENNE
-354 IERLIAGDMIEKS
+354 NI
-367 IRMELT
+367 
-373 YDEIDNSI
+373 
-381 DNLWSILFTTGYL
+381 WSFLFFTGYL
-394 TQQGKS
+394 KIKEIVKTGEVIGEPTIYS
-400 ERGVYRLVIPNK
+400 LVIPNL
-412 EIREVYI
+412 EIKSCYTDIIIQYFEIYKKAINKDNLYKALLGRNAQDFAEQITDLLRKTISYYDSTESFYNGLISGLLSGNVYYKV
-419 LQIQEWFKDSVL
+419 ES
-431 HNREPI
+431 NRETGDERSDLVLYQQDVAQNAVILEFKVCGKNETADDAAKRALKQI
-437 NQLLKAIKEGDADTV
+437 NDRD
-452 EKDLTKILVNT
+452 
-463 ISIFDTKSRKEEKE
+463 
-477 IFYHGIVLGLLRCES
+477 
-492 EWLIQSNIES
+492 
-502 GDGLVDIL
+502 
-510 IETEDPDAGIIIEL
+510 
-524 KYAQTFQGLSKAC
+524 YASKA
-537 ENAMRQIRERRYD
+537 REDGYK
-550 ERLRNEGRN
+550 N
-559 DILAYGIAFCKKKCK
+559 IIKYGVAFKGKMCYAI
-574 VVVERL
+574 VE

>member
-40 YVDKSMF
+40 YVDKSML

-98 YYEELAMYRNTHPVI
+98 HYEELDMYRNTHPVI

-252 NNFKVVSITDSR
+252 NNLAVNSILSNKYS
-264 FDEQFGFTDEEVQRL
+264 ESFGFVQYEVDELME
-279 LADYHLKDHIEETK
+279 YYNIEEK
-293 EWYDG
+293 SQLMKKWYDG
-298 YHFGDTDVYCP
+298 YLFGKSEVYNP
-309 WDVVNHVDCLL
+309 WSVLNQVKEWS
-320 EDPNA
+320 EDKDISAIP
-325 EPQSYWINTSGNDL
+325 WWTNTSSNNIIRTLVSQADNETKDIIENLIHGGSVETVLKETVTYGDL
-339 VKRFIDKADKTTRNE
+339 TENNE
-354 IERLIAGDMIEKS
+354 NI
-367 IRMELT
+367 
-373 YDEIDNSI
+373 
-381 DNLWSILFTTGYL
+381 WSFLFFTGYL
-394 TQQGKS
+394 KIKEIVKTGEVIGEPTIYS
-400 ERGVYRLVIPNK
+400 LVIPNL
-412 EIREVYI
+412 EIKSCYTDIIIQYFEIYKKAINKDNLYKALLGRNAQDFAEQITDLLRKTISYYDSTESFYNGLISGLLSGNVYYKV
-419 LQIQEWFKDSVL
+419 ES
-431 HNREPI
+431 NRETGDERSDLVLYQQDVAQNAVILEFKVCGKNETADDAAKRALKQI
-437 NQLLKAIKEGDADTV
+437 NDRD
-452 EKDLTKILVNT
+452 
-463 ISIFDTKSRKEEKE
+463 
-477 IFYHGIVLGLLRCES
+477 
-492 EWLIQSNIES
+492 
-502 GDGLVDIL
+502 
-510 IETEDPDAGIIIEL
+510 
-524 KYAQTFQGLSKAC
+524 YASKA
-537 ENAMRQIRERRYD
+537 REDGYK
-550 ERLRNEGRN
+550 N
-559 DILAYGIAFCKKKCK
+559 IIKYGVAFKGKMCYAI
-574 VVVERL
+574 VE

>member
-1 MLYLHYTN
+1 
-9 TGGENMLLTNGK
+9 MLLTNGK

-40 YVDKSMF
+40 YVDKSML

-98 YYEELAMYRNTHPVI
+98 HYEELAMYRNTHPVI

-252 NNFKVVSITDSR
+252 NNLAVNSILSNKYS
-264 FDEQFGFTDEEVQRL
+264 ESFGFVQSEVDELMR
-279 LADYHLKDHIEETK
+279 YYNIEEK
-293 EWYDG
+293 SQLMKKWYDG
-298 YHFGDTDVYCP
+298 YLFGKSEVYNP
-309 WDVVNHVDCLL
+309 WSVLNQVKEWS
-320 EDPNA
+320 EDKDISAIP
-325 EPQSYWINTSGNDL
+325 WWTNTSSNNIIRTLVSQADNETKDIIENLIHGGNVETVLKETVTYGDL
-339 VKRFIDKADKTTRNE
+339 TENNE
-354 IERLIAGDMIEKS
+354 NI
-367 IRMELT
+367 
-373 YDEIDNSI
+373 
-381 DNLWSILFTTGYL
+381 WSFLFFTGYL
-394 TQQGKS
+394 KIKEIVKTGEVIGEPTIYS
-400 ERGVYRLVIPNK
+400 LVIPNL
-412 EIREVYI
+412 EIKSCYTDI
-419 LQIQEWFKDSVL
+419 IIQYFEIYK
-431 HNREPI
+431 
-437 NQLLKAIKEGDADTV
+437 KAIN
-452 EKDLTKILVNT
+452 KDNLYKALLGRNAQSFAEQITDLLRKT
-463 ISIFDTKSRKEEKE
+463 ISYYDSTES
-477 IFYHGIVLGLLRCES
+477 FYHGLISGLLSGNVYYKVES
-492 EWLIQSNIES
+492 NRET
-502 GDGLVDIL
+502 GDGRSDLVLYQQDVAQNAVIL
-510 IETEDPDAGIIIEL
+510 EFKVCGRNETADEAAKRAL
-524 KYAQTFQGLSKAC
+524 KQINDRDYASKA
-537 ENAMRQIRERRYD
+537 REDGYK
-550 ERLRNEGRN
+550 N
-559 DILAYGIAFCKKKCK
+559 IIKYGVAFKGKMCYAI
-574 VVVERL
+574 VE

>member
-1 MLYLHYTN
+1 
-9 TGGENMLLTNGK
+9 MLLTNGK

-211 DEMVRF
+211 DKMVQF

-252 NNFKVVSITDSR
+252 NNLAVNSILSNKYS
-264 FDEQFGFTDEEVQRL
+264 ESFGFVQYEVDEL
-279 LADYHLKDHIEETK
+279 MKYYNIEEK
-293 EWYDG
+293 SQLMKKWYDG
-298 YHFGDTDVYCP
+298 YLFGKSEVYNP
-309 WDVVNHVDCLL
+309 WSVLNQVKEWS
-320 EDPNA
+320 EDKDISAIP
-325 EPQSYWINTSGNDL
+325 WWTNTSSNNIIRTLVSQADNETKDIIENLIHGGSVETVLKETVTYGDL
-339 VKRFIDKADKTTRNE
+339 TENNE
-354 IERLIAGDMIEKS
+354 NI
-367 IRMELT
+367 
-373 YDEIDNSI
+373 
-381 DNLWSILFTTGYL
+381 WSFLFFTGYL
-394 TQQGKS
+394 KIKEIVKTGELTGEPTIYS
-400 ERGVYRLVIPNK
+400 LVIPNL
-412 EIREVYI
+412 EIKSCYTDIIIQYFEIYKKAINKDNLYKALLGRNAQDFAEQITDLLRKTISYYDSTESFYNGLISGLLSGNVYYKV
-419 LQIQEWFKDSVL
+419 ES
-431 HNREPI
+431 NRETGDERSDLVLYQQDVAQNAVILEFKVCGKNETADDAAKRALKQI
-437 NQLLKAIKEGDADTV
+437 NDRD
-452 EKDLTKILVNT
+452 
-463 ISIFDTKSRKEEKE
+463 
-477 IFYHGIVLGLLRCES
+477 
-492 EWLIQSNIES
+492 
-502 GDGLVDIL
+502 
-510 IETEDPDAGIIIEL
+510 
-524 KYAQTFQGLSKAC
+524 YASKA
-537 ENAMRQIRERRYD
+537 RE
-550 ERLRNEGRN
+550 EGYKN
-559 DILAYGIAFCKKKCK
+559 IIKYGVAFKGKMCYTI
-574 VVVERL
+574 VE

>member
-252 NNFKVVSITDSR
+252 NNLAVNSILSNKYS
-264 FDEQFGFTDEEVQRL
+264 ESFGFVQSEVDELMR
-279 LADYHLKDHIEETK
+279 YYNIEEK
-293 EWYDG
+293 SQLMKKWYDG
-298 YHFGDTDVYCP
+298 YLFGKSEVYNP
-309 WDVVNHVDCLL
+309 WSVLNQVKEWS
-320 EDPNA
+320 EDKDISAIP
-325 EPQSYWINTSGNDL
+325 WWTNTSSNNIIRTLVSQADNETKDIIENLIHGGSVETVLKETVTYGDL
-339 VKRFIDKADKTTRNE
+339 TENNE
-354 IERLIAGDMIEKS
+354 NI
-367 IRMELT
+367 
-373 YDEIDNSI
+373 
-381 DNLWSILFTTGYL
+381 WSFLFFTGYL
-394 TQQGKS
+394 KIKEIVKTGELTGEPTIYS
-400 ERGVYRLVIPNK
+400 LVIPNL
-412 EIREVYI
+412 EIKSCYTDI
-419 LQIQEWFKDSVL
+419 IIQYFEIYK
-431 HNREPI
+431 
-437 NQLLKAIKEGDADTV
+437 KAIN
-452 EKDLTKILVNT
+452 KDNLYKALLGRNAQDFAEQITDLLRKT
-463 ISIFDTKSRKEEKE
+463 ISYYDSTES
-477 IFYHGIVLGLLRCES
+477 FYHGLISGLLSGNVYYKVEANRET
-492 EWLIQSNIES
+492 
-502 GDGLVDIL
+502 GDGRSDLVLYQQDVAQNAVIL
-510 IETEDPDAGIIIEL
+510 EFKVCGKNETADDAAKRAL
-524 KYAQTFQGLSKAC
+524 KQINDRDYASKA
-537 ENAMRQIRERRYD
+537 REDGYK
-550 ERLRNEGRN
+550 N
-559 DILAYGIAFCKKKCK
+559 IIKYGVAFKGKMCYAI
-574 VVVERL
+574 VES

>member
-1 MLYLHYTN
+1 
-9 TGGENMLLTNGK
+9 MLLTNGK

-40 YVDKSMF
+40 YVDKSML

-98 YYEELAMYRNTHPVI
+98 HYEELDMYRNTHPVI

-252 NNFKVVSITDSR
+252 NNLAVNSILSNKYS
-264 FDEQFGFTDEEVQRL
+264 ESFGFVQYEVDELME
-279 LADYHLKDHIEETK
+279 YYNIEEK
-293 EWYDG
+293 SQLMKKWYDG
-298 YHFGDTDVYCP
+298 YLFGKSEVYNP
-309 WDVVNHVDCLL
+309 WSVLNQVKEWS
-320 EDPNA
+320 EDKDISAIP
-325 EPQSYWINTSGNDL
+325 WWTNTSSNNIIRTLVSQADNETKDIIENLIHGGSVETVLKETVTYGDL
-339 VKRFIDKADKTTRNE
+339 TENNE
-354 IERLIAGDMIEKS
+354 NI
-367 IRMELT
+367 
-373 YDEIDNSI
+373 
-381 DNLWSILFTTGYL
+381 WSFLFFTGYL
-394 TQQGKS
+394 KIKEIVKTGEVIGEPTIYS
-400 ERGVYRLVIPNK
+400 LVIPNL
-412 EIREVYI
+412 EIKSCYTDI
-419 LQIQEWFKDSVL
+419 IIQYFEIYK
-431 HNREPI
+431 
-437 NQLLKAIKEGDADTV
+437 KAIN
-452 EKDLTKILVNT
+452 KDNLYKALLGRNAQDFAEQITDLLRKT
-463 ISIFDTKSRKEEKE
+463 ISYYNSTES
-477 IFYHGIVLGLLRCES
+477 FYHGLISGLLSGNVYYKVES
-492 EWLIQSNIES
+492 NRET
-502 GDGLVDIL
+502 GDGRSDLALYQQDVAQNAVIL
-510 IETEDPDAGIIIEL
+510 EFKVCGKNETADEAAKRAL
-524 KYAQTFQGLSKAC
+524 KQINDRDYASKA
-537 ENAMRQIRERRYD
+537 REDGYK
-550 ERLRNEGRN
+550 N
-559 DILAYGIAFCKKKCK
+559 IIKYGVAFKGKMCYAI
-574 VVVERL
+574 VE

>member
-1 MLYLHYTN
+1 
-9 TGGENMLLTNGK
+9 MLLTNGK

-40 YVDKSMF
+40 YVDKSML

-98 YYEELAMYRNTHPVI
+98 HYEELAMYRNTHPVI
-113 TLSLKCAKQGNY
+113 TLSLKCAKQGDY

-252 NNFKVVSITDSR
+252 NNLAVNSILSNKYS
-264 FDEQFGFTDEEVQRL
+264 ESFGFVQYEVDEL
-279 LADYHLKDHIEETK
+279 MKYYNIEEK
-293 EWYDG
+293 SQLMKKWYDG
-298 YHFGDTDVYCP
+298 YLFGKSEVYNP
-309 WDVVNHVDCLL
+309 WSVLNQVKEWS
-320 EDPNA
+320 EDKDISAIP
-325 EPQSYWINTSGNDL
+325 WWTNTSSNNIIRTLVSHADNETKDIIENLIHGGSVETVLKETVTYGDL
-339 VKRFIDKADKTTRNE
+339 TENNE
-354 IERLIAGDMIEKS
+354 NI
-367 IRMELT
+367 
-373 YDEIDNSI
+373 
-381 DNLWSILFTTGYL
+381 WSFLFFTGYL
-394 TQQGKS
+394 KIKEIVKTGEVIGEPTIYS
-400 ERGVYRLVIPNK
+400 LVIPNL
-412 EIREVYI
+412 EIKSCYTDIIIQYFEIYKKAINKDNLYKALLGRNAQDFAEQITDLLRKTISYYDSTESFYNGLISGLLSGNVYYKV
-419 LQIQEWFKDSVL
+419 ES
-431 HNREPI
+431 NRETGDERSDLVLYQQDVAQNAVILEFKVCGKNETADDAAKRALKQI
-437 NQLLKAIKEGDADTV
+437 NDRD
-452 EKDLTKILVNT
+452 
-463 ISIFDTKSRKEEKE
+463 
-477 IFYHGIVLGLLRCES
+477 
-492 EWLIQSNIES
+492 
-502 GDGLVDIL
+502 
-510 IETEDPDAGIIIEL
+510 
-524 KYAQTFQGLSKAC
+524 YASKA
-537 ENAMRQIRERRYD
+537 REDGYK
-550 ERLRNEGRN
+550 N
-559 DILAYGIAFCKKKCK
+559 IIK
-574 VVVERL
+574 

>member
-1 MLYLHYTN
+1 
-9 TGGENMLLTNGK
+9 MLLTNGK

-40 YVDKSMF
+40 YVDKSML

-98 YYEELAMYRNTHPVI
+98 HYEELAMYRNTHPVI

-252 NNFKVVSITDSR
+252 NNLAVNSILSNKYS
-264 FDEQFGFTDEEVQRL
+264 ESFGFVQSEVDELMR
-279 LADYHLKDHIEETK
+279 YYNIEEK
-293 EWYDG
+293 SQLMKKWYDG
-298 YHFGDTDVYCP
+298 YLFGKSEVYNP
-309 WDVVNHVDCLL
+309 WSVLNQVKEWS
-320 EDPNA
+320 EDKDISAIP
-325 EPQSYWINTSGNDL
+325 WWTNTSSNNIIRTLVSQADNETKDIIENLIHGGSVETVLKETVTYGDL
-339 VKRFIDKADKTTRNE
+339 TENNE
-354 IERLIAGDMIEKS
+354 NI
-367 IRMELT
+367 
-373 YDEIDNSI
+373 
-381 DNLWSILFTTGYL
+381 WSFLFFTGYL
-394 TQQGKS
+394 KIKEIVKTGEVIGEPTIYS
-400 ERGVYRLVIPNK
+400 LVIPNL
-412 EIREVYI
+412 EIKSCYTDI
-419 LQIQEWFKDSVL
+419 IIQYFEIYK
-431 HNREPI
+431 
-437 NQLLKAIKEGDADTV
+437 KAIN
-452 EKDLTKILVNT
+452 KDNLYKALLGRNAQDFAEQITDLLRKT
-463 ISIFDTKSRKEEKE
+463 ISYYDSTES
-477 IFYHGIVLGLLRCES
+477 FYHGLISGLLSGNVYYKVES
-492 EWLIQSNIES
+492 NRET
-502 GDGLVDIL
+502 GDGRSDLVLYQQDVAQNAVIL
-510 IETEDPDAGIIIEL
+510 EFKVCGKNETADEAAKRALKQINDRDYALKAREDGYKNII
-524 KYAQTFQGLSKAC
+524 KYGV
-537 ENAMRQIRERRYD
+537 
-550 ERLRNEGRN
+550 
-559 DILAYGIAFCKKKCK
+559 AFKGKMCYAI
-574 VVVERL
+574 VE